1 MDKRSL
7 RQRQKL
13 INAVIYFAQ
22 NTAHCGKIK
31 LFKLLYLLDFQ
42 HFQETGKSVTGF
54 DYQAWEF
61 GPVPVKL
68 MKEWE
73 SFGEDFMNAVHIESE
88 RVYGYQQVGL
98 VAEAKAEYVHIE
110 SERVYDYQWQSVKPN
125 PGVIFDESEFTPRQL
140 RIMQSLSEQYKDT
153 FSPKMI
159 DVTHAQNGAWDK
171 VWQNGKGAFDPIPY
185 DLGVP
190 EEDPYRSVI
199 LEIHAEQMM
208 RLSALKAA
216 QE

>member
-54 DYQAWEF
+54 DYQAWKF

-68 MKEWE
+68 MEEWE

-88 RVYGYQQVGL
+88 RVY
-98 VAEAKAEYVHIE
+98 
-110 SERVYDYQWQSVKPN
+110 DYQRQSVKPN
-125 PGVIFDESEFTPRQL
+125 RGVCFDESEFTPRQL
-140 RIMQSLSEQYKDT
+140 RIMKTLSEEYKDT
-153 FSPKMI
+153 FSPAMI

>member
-1 MDKRSL
+1 MDRRSL

-13 INAVIYFAQ
+13 INAIIYFAQ

-54 DYQAWEF
+54 DYQAWKF

-68 MKEWE
+68 MEEWE
-73 SFGEDFMNAVHIESE
+73 SFGEDLLNAVHIESE
-88 RVYGYQQVGL
+88 
-98 VAEAKAEYVHIE
+98 K
-110 SERVYDYQWQSVKPN
+110 VYDFERQSVKVN
-125 PGVIFDESEFTPRQL
+125 PGISFDESGFTPRQL
-140 RIMQSLSEQYKDT
+140 RIMKSLSEAYKDT
-153 FSPKMI
+153 FSPAMI

-185 DLGVP
+185 DLAVA
-190 EEDPYRSVI
+190 EDDPDRSII

>member
-1 MDKRSL
+1 MDRRSL

-13 INAVIYFAQ
+13 INAIIYFAQ

-54 DYQAWEF
+54 DYQAWKF

-68 MKEWE
+68 MEEWE
-73 SFGEDFMNAVHIESE
+73 SFGEDLLNAVHIESE
-88 RVYGYQQVGL
+88 
-98 VAEAKAEYVHIE
+98 K
-110 SERVYDYQWQSVKPN
+110 VYDFERQSVKVN
-125 PGVIFDESEFTPRQL
+125 PGISFDESEFTPRQL
-140 RIMQSLSEQYKDT
+140 RIMKSLSEAYKDT
-153 FSPKMI
+153 FSPVMI

-185 DLGVP
+185 DLAVP
-190 EEDPYRSVI
+190 EDDPDRSII